1 MDPDLTPGDNALYE
15 ASSITVYWNANEY
28 QEFSEQQT
36 FKNFTDQEE
45 AYDFINSLYKKLNKK
60 LTVCRLEVTIDGEVT
75 QLLPENTEYEQWG
88 IEARYSSYQ
97 DEQSFVS
104 QDADYMKLVG
114 LGIYKDRDD
123 TARELPVTEF
133 KELIR
138 TGSYPVIP
146 PVEWQDQ

>member
-1 MDPDLTPGDNALYE
+1 MDPDLTPGDNALYA

-36 FKNFTDQEE
+36 FKSFTDQEE
-45 AYDFINSLYKKLNKK
+45 AYEFINSLYKKLNKK
-60 LTVCRLEVTIDGEVT
+60 LTVCRLEVTINGEVK
-75 QLLPENTEYEQWG
+75 QLLPENTEYERWG

-97 DEQSFVS
+97 DEQAFVS
-104 QDADYMKLVG
+104 QDPDYMKLVG
-114 LGIYKDRDD
+114 LGVYKDQDD

-133 KELIR
+133 MELIR

-146 PVEWQDQ
+146 PVEFQDP